1 MVELTREEDM
11 EKLEEIFDWLIGFG
25 ALFSVIVGTGC
36 CCCGGAGG
44 SVLTL
49 TVLFCEKTDAEPSL
63 TWMRATVPL
72 EEDVLTPEVLFFVVS
87 KLFSVLMIL
96 SWLLL

>member
-1 MVELTREEDM
+1 MVELTSEEDM

-25 ALFSVIVGTGC
+25 ALFRVIIGTGC
-36 CCCGGAGG
+36 CCDAGG

-49 TVLFCEKTDAEPSL
+49 TVLFCEKIDAEPSL